1 MGYIIRDMIH
11 GRDEITRCHNTID
24 RLNAD
29 GDLMVFDTK
38 ELAEAHIK
46 DEPHVTDINNAKS
59 QGQWVWQYRAEVIDE
74 SDKDNILVWIEKL
87 DGTMAIHVWEN
98 NTWVERV

>member
-46 DEPHVTDINNAKS
+46 DEPHVTDINNANLYVPKRELCTDNAAMIAWA
-59 QGQWVWQYRAEVIDE
+59 GAERY
-74 SDKDNILVWIEKL
+74 KKNKR
-87 DGTMAIHVWEN
+87 N
-98 NTWVERV
+98 NFNFQPLPHWDI